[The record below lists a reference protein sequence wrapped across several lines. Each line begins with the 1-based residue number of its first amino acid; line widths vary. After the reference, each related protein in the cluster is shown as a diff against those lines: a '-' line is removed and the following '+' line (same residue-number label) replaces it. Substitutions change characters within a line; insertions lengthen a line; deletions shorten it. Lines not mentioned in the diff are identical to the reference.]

1 MKEGTIHYFTYYFRR
16 MLKFY
21 ELKVQGVPQ
30 VLFVLLLAA
39 AFGFRL
45 LVRPLVVDMA
55 IYQQQLVIAY
65 QDILNTG
72 DMTDPSVM
80 EKLMKIPFTEE
91 YARFIS
97 LLIKS
102 MGLLL
107 VQQIV
112 MMLLSYFYLGAY
124 LTDMELNK
132 ASVTRYMSKFFR
144 ALPRY
149 AAFNILFFIAV
160 GILAAV
166 LFIFSSL
173 LIMIAPYLF
182 VLMLTLPLIL
192 PVGWFIIQ
200 VIFIFKDIVFLDT
213 GIGVF
218 GNFSLSW
225 RLSKGSRLII
235 GRNIFFLSLLN
246 MVIGMVSIGSSVLL
260 TMFVTSFLEVI
271 VLLFRQRLTALMY
284 YSRTRR
290 IREEPA
296 ED

>member
-1 MKEGTIHYFTYYFRR
+1 MREVKEGTIHHFTYYFRQ

-65 QDILNTG
+65 EDILTAG
-72 DMTDPSVM
+72 DMTDPSIM
-80 EKLMKIPFTEE
+80 EKMMEIPFSEE
-91 YARFIS
+91 YARFIF
-97 LLIKS
+97 LLLKS

-124 LTDMELNK
+124 LSDMEPNK
-132 ASVTRYMSKFFR
+132 ASVMLYMGKFFR

-149 AAFNILFFIAV
+149 AAFNILFFIAIGLSAV
-160 GILAAV
+160 IFIL
-166 LFIFSSL
+166 FSSL
-173 LIMIAPYLF
+173 LLMIAPILYVFILA
-182 VLMLTLPLIL
+182 LPI
-192 PVGWFIIQ
+192 GWFIIQ

-213 GIGVF
+213 GIGVIK
-218 GNFSLSW
+218 GFSLSW
-225 RLSKGSRLII
+225 KLSKGNRIMI